1 MRTYS
6 IGDHVQR
13 NSAMVPVSQLAEWH
27 REYPGG
33 RRGVVIGVDELFGEP
48 PYLVRWD
55 DNGKEEYYS
64 AVDLLPAAV
73 QEGQASL
80 FGEGA

>member
-1 MRTYS
+1 MTTYA

-13 NSAMVPVSQLAEWH
+13 NSAMVPVNQIAQWH

-33 RRGVVIGVDELFGEP
+33 RRGIVIGIDTQFDAR
-48 PYLVRWD
+48 PYMVKWD
-55 DNGKEEYYS
+55 DDAEPGYYR
-64 AVDLLPAAV
+64 ADDLLPAAV
-73 QEGQASL
+73 PEAQASL

>member
-1 MRTYS
+1 MTWQ

-13 NSAMVPVSQLAEWH
+13 NSATVPVSQLAEWH

-33 RRGVVIGVDELFGEP
+33 RRGVVIGIDELFDAQ
-48 PYLVRWD
+48 PYHVRWD
-55 DNGKEEYYS
+55 DSHAEGYY
-64 AVDLLPAAV
+64 ADGDLLPAAV
-73 QEGQASL
+73 PEAQASL

>member
-1 MRTYS
+1 MITYA
-6 IGDHVQR
+6 IGNRVQR

-33 RRGVVIGVDELFGEP
+33 RHGIVIGIDEQFDAR

-55 DNGKEEYYS
+55 DNHAEAYYH
-64 AVDLLPAAV
+64 AGDLLPAAV
-73 QEGQASL
+73 PETQASL
-80 FGEGA
+80 FGEVA